1 MKAPRRTLGAAAIPA
16 VLLASLVA
24 GPAGAADT
32 AVVASGLNNPRG
44 IDVGANGRVYIA
56 EAGTGRIL
64 RLVAGGIAV
73 VAGGLPSE
81 EVMEGELSGP
91 VNVAGTGNGNV
102 FALIGAG
109 PRDVDDRFA
118 TVRRVTGVK
127 REITDIHHY
136 QATDPDPFDTEGLPH
151 DSNPYGLEAIGA
163 GRLLVTDAANNDLL
177 VVKSNGRTRT
187 VARFPLHVVSTSHLP
202 MPNLPPELP
211 AEVVPTTVAV
221 GPDGYWYVGE
231 LTGFP
236 FAPGASRIW
245 RIAPW
250 ARNATCDSD
259 TSDGCALYLDGFTSI
274 TGLDFGPDGS
284 LYVVEIVKDGVF
296 NLFSGGDPTGALI
309 RVKDGVRSEL
319 AAGQLIAPA
328 DVAVGRDGTVY
339 VTNKS
344 VMPDGEVIAIRP

>member
-16 VLLASLVA
+16 LLLASLVA

-32 AVVASGLNNPRG
+32 VVVASGLNNPRG
-44 IDVGANGRVYIA
+44 IDVGANGRVYVA

-64 RLVAGGIAV
+64 RLVAGGTAV
-73 VAGGLPSE
+73 VARNLPSA
-81 EVMEGELSGP
+81 EVMEGEVSGP
-91 VNVAGTGNGNV
+91 VNVAATGNGNV

-127 REITDIHHY
+127 REIADIHHY
-136 QATDPDPFDTEGLPH
+136 QASDPDPFDTEGLPN
-151 DSNPYGLEAIGA
+151 DSNPYGLDAIGA

-177 VVKSNGRTRT
+177 LVKANGRVRT
-187 VARFPLHVVSTSHLP
+187 VARFPIHVVSTADAP
-202 MPNLPPELP
+202 IPGLPPLLP

-236 FAPGASRIW
+236 FAVGASRIW
-245 RIAPW
+245 RISPK
-250 ARNATCDSD
+250 ARNAVCDDD
-259 TSDGCALYLDGFTSI
+259 TSDGCSLYAEGFTAI
-274 TGLDFGPDGS
+274 TGMAFGPDGS
-284 LYVVEIVKDGVF
+284 LYVVEIAKNG
-296 NLFSGGDPTGALI
+296 LFGLFTGGDATGALI
-309 RVKDGVRSEL
+309 RVKDGVRTEL
-319 AAGQLIAPA
+319 AAGKLTAPA
-328 DVAVGRDGTVY
+328 DVAVSRRGTVY